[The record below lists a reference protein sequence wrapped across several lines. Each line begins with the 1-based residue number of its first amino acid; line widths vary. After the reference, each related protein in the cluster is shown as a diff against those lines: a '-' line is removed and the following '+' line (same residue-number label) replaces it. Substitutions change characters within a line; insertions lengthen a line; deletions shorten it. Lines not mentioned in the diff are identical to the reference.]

1 MKALRSLFFLFL
13 ILLLVVM
20 KGEEAQGQTSNGL
33 RPAGRT
39 VEMEEIASVIGAHF
53 QELIQDERKRVEVK
67 EVSGYEKIIVPS
79 GVLTYEVLLPEQ
91 ASRGRAISPTIVFSV
106 NGREAKKARFRARVD
121 IYGPVWVA
129 TRHLKRH
136 HVIEAGDIQAVSR
149 NLSLLPPDVVTE
161 PQELI
166 GKRTVLS
173 VNPNEVLRMGMVE
186 IPPLI
191 NKGDQVVLLI
201 ESDRYR
207 ITALGEAR
215 EAGRK
220 GDRLKLINLASR
232 KEVYGKVLDAHTVQ
246 IDFR

>member
-13 ILLLVVM
+13 VLLLVVT
-20 KGEEAQGQTSNGL
+20 KGEEAQGQTSNAL
-33 RPAGRT
+33 HPAGRT

-67 EVSGYEKIIVPS
+67 EVSGYERIILPS
-79 GVLTYEVLLPEQ
+79 GVLTYEVLLSEQ
-91 ASRGRAISPTIVFSV
+91 ASRGGAISPIIVFSV
-106 NGREAKKARFRARVD
+106 NGREVKKARFRARVD

-129 TRHLKRH
+129 SRHLKRH
-136 HVIEAGDIQAVSR
+136 HVIEVGDIQAVRR
-149 NLSLLPPDVVTE
+149 NLSLLPPDVVTDA
-161 PQELI
+161 QELLR
-166 GKRTVLS
+166 KRTTLTI
-173 VNPNEVLRMGMVE
+173 NANEVLRIGMVE
-186 IPPLI
+186 VPPLI
-191 NKGDQVVLLI
+191 EKGDQVILLI
-201 ESDRYR
+201 ESDRFR